1 MKLFP
6 VLELGIALGASG
18 CGYGLGYQAP
28 PSVSRV
34 AVPIFDNQ
42 TFPLR
47 REIEY
52 DLTSEFRKAI
62 QTRTS
67 LVLTSEADAD
77 MIIFGAIKDFQE
89 RVVAEGVNDQKLES
103 TIFIRVH
110 LIVED
115 YRNARRWEQRVE
127 VAEPLST
134 EVGQPIQTATVRA
147 IQKLADRMLDA
158 VEYWG
163 EEAAAP
169 PGP

>member
-1 MKLFP
+1 VSRRS
-6 VLELGIALGASG
+6 VLLVLGLAAAPAG
-18 CGYGLGYQAP
+18 CGYGLGYRTP
-28 PSVSRV
+28 PSVVRV

-52 DLTSEFRKAI
+52 ALTSEFRKAI
-62 QTRTS
+62 QTRTE
-67 LVLTSEADAD
+67 LVLASEDDAD
-77 MIIFGAIKDFQE
+77 MAIYGTIKDFQE
-89 RVVAEGVNDQKLES
+89 RVVAEGENDRKLES
-103 TIFIRVH
+103 TVFIRVL

-115 YRNARRWEQRVE
+115 YQNARRREERVE

-134 EVGQPIQTATVRA
+134 EAGQPIEAATARA

-163 EEAAAP
+163 DL
-169 PGP
+169 